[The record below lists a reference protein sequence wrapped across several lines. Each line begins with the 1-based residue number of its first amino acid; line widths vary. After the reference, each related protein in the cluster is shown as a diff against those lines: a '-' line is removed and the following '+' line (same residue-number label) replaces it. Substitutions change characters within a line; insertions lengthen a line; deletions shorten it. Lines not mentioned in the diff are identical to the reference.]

1 MEGRLGLDRL
11 LLEVNYYDIDME
23 DAVQA
28 PDAQDLLN
36 GCISTLE
43 SLFCDA
49 INRNPSGTI
58 TSIGGVLQNIGGI
71 ETTGLDINLD
81 LATVDTGIGRFRFQ
95 WMTSLLLEY
104 DELFANPEGG
114 FDRVDRKGV
123 ELGSPSR
130 GFVETKSTLNTDWS
144 RNDWSARLAFRYLSS
159 LTEECTGLVA
169 DFELTDLCSGTNEL
183 DSVVYTD
190 LQVNWR
196 PAQWLDGW
204 TLTLGINNLTDE
216 EPPICYSCDLNS
228 LDGTIY
234 PIAGQYWYLRAIF
247 EN

>member
-1 MEGRLGLDRL
+1 
-11 LLEVNYYDIDME
+11 
-23 DAVQA
+23 
-28 PDAQDLLN
+28 
-36 GCISTLE
+36 
-43 SLFCDA
+43 
-49 INRNPSGTI
+49 
-58 TSIGGVLQNIGGI
+58 
-71 ETTGLDINLD
+71 
-81 LATVDTGIGRFRFQ
+81 
-95 WMTSLLLEY
+95 
-104 DELFANPEGG
+104 
-114 FDRVDRKGV
+114 
-123 ELGSPSR
+123 
-130 GFVETKSTLNTDWS
+130 
-144 RNDWSARLAFRYLSS
+144 
-159 LTEECTGLVA
+159 VA